1 MDTSQ
6 SEPMDGGA
14 SSDAQHGRRSTDGL
28 PPRVFLVVVDD
39 TDEMS
44 VAIRFASQRAKNTGG
59 RVALLRVT
67 EPMEFQHWMGVGE
80 IMREERRAEAE
91 ELVSRHSTLVHDIS
105 GQIPTVYVREG
116 SPRDELIALIDEEPS
131 ISILVLAAA
140 SGNEGP
146 GPLVSWVGGKGTTRL
161 RIPITIVPG
170 NLSNEQID
178 ALS

>member
-1 MDTSQ
+1 MDTSHT
-6 SEPMDGGA
+6 EPVEGEGT
-14 SSDAQHGRRSTDGL
+14 SDAGHGRRLTDTL

-39 TDEMS
+39 TEEMA

-91 ELVSRHSTLVHDIS
+91 ELVSRHSSLVHDIS

-116 SPRDELIALIDEEPS
+116 SARDELITLIDEEPS
-131 ISILVLAAA
+131 ISILVLATA
-140 SGNEGP
+140 SGNDGP
-146 GPLVSWVGGKGTTRL
+146 GPLVSWVAGKGATRL